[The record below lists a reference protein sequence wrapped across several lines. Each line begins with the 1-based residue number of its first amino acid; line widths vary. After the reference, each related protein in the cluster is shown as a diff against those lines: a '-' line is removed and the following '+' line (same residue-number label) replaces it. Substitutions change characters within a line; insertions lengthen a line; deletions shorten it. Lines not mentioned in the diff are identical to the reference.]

1 MSLQKKL
8 THELRVVAVTTLYFA
23 VWLGVLMVIKK
34 LILEEYKIPFAGFSM
49 VLVGSLIL
57 AKVVLVLEHVPMGAW
72 IQNRPAVFEVLWRT
86 ALYALGVF
94 LALILEKAFEARHE
108 QGGFIP
114 ALTHIFQHPE
124 IPHVLANSICAACAL
139 LAFNA
144 LSIIRR
150 HLGEGNLM
158 RLYFSSGPSN
168 AMSSKAVEPVAREK

>member
-1 MSLQKKL
+1 
-8 THELRVVAVTTLYFA
+8 
-23 VWLGVLMVIKK
+23 
-34 LILEEYKIPFAGFSM
+34 M

-57 AKVVLVLEHVPMGAW
+57 AKVVLVLEHVPLGAW
-72 IQNRPAVFEVLWRT
+72 IRNRPAVLEVLFRT

-94 LALILEKAFEARHE
+94 LVLILEKALEARHA

-114 ALTHIFQHPE
+114 ALARIFQHPE
-124 IPHVLANSICAACAL
+124 IPHVLANSICVACAL

-150 HLGEGNLM
+150 HLGEGNLV

-168 AMSSKAVEPVAREK
+168 ASKAE